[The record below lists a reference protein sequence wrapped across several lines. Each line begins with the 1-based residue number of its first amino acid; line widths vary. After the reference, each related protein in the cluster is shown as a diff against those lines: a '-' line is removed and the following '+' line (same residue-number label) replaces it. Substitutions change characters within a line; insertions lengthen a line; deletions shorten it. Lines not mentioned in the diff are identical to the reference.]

1 MDVIISVLWIR
12 KKDFDYCD
20 VFNGLGLQMLLY
32 MFALEQHGESLLG
45 SNPIPAGVQYFPARV
60 PVLTAEGDLSDAE
73 AEAERE
79 PMWKRRGL
87 ILGDDDILFAMENSD
102 APTRL
107 SCKKKKDG
115 SVTGDIASREQF
127 KLLSRYVFHLLGKM
141 VEDIASGNV
150 TPNPYTRGNSHN
162 ACMFCPYGS
171 VCHAATVEDRKNY
184 KVMSSQRFWDEI
196 GKEMGE
202 HD

>member
-1 MDVIISVLWIR
+1 M
-12 KKDFDYCD
+12 
-20 VFNGLGLQMLLY
+20 
-32 MFALEQHGESLLG
+32 
-45 SNPIPAGVQYFPARV
+45 
-60 PVLTAEGDLSDAE
+60 
-73 AEAERE
+73 
-79 PMWKRRGL
+79 

-115 SVTGDIASREQF
+115 SITGDIASREQF

-171 VCHAATVEDRKNY
+171 VCHAATVEDRRNY

-202 HD
+202 HG